1 MHTPQVGR
9 GSAAGAPELYR
20 GTVFTFRTP
29 PAPGS
34 LPVAAAEG
42 WKAEATKTGKT
53 MTIYMMG
60 LSSSLYT
67 HTHTHTHIHTYIHT
81 HET

>member
-1 MHTPQVGR
+1 VGR

-20 GTVFTFRTP
+20 DTVFTFRTP

-42 WKAEATKTGKT
+42 WKAGSTKTGKT

-60 LSSSLYT
+60 LSFSLYT
-67 HTHTHTHIHTYIHT
+67 YIHTYIHT
-81 HET
+81 IIHTYMHTYIHI